1 MLLCPHVYTSR
12 KRSLGTRYSS
22 VLQWEQENG
31 SGTFPINSLPWSRAG
46 SQSGLVSSAHKLSLR
61 SSLQIFI
68 CFNIFFLIPLSMRS
82 DLICL
87 FVLCHCLSQAIF
99 SLNPKSLHFAALQY
113 CSKCVYVGGV
123 PLGDFFFFFFV
134 LYSLHKNRQKFHKKE
149 EEGILLFE
157 TKIIP
162 AAKICCLLPPRNY

>member
-1 MLLCPHVYTSR
+1 MLLRPHVYTSR
-12 KRSLGTRYSS
+12 KRSLRTRYSS

-123 PLGDFFFFFFV
+123 PLGDFFFFFLSSTLFIKIDRNFIKRRRREYFC
-134 LYSLHKNRQKFHKKE
+134 LKQK
-149 EEGILLFE
+149 
-157 TKIIP
+157 
-162 AAKICCLLPPRNY
+162 